1 MTQNPRYLYLLM
13 ALLCMSDATFAAF
26 TEEDKNITITSQK
39 DRYEFQTG
47 DKDNPVNIRQSS
59 EVVYRC
65 NQFRTTVRYVEFYDD
80 RSTIDEVR
88 TYVNGARVKWIKPA
102 FQNYSIDDIFY
113 SDAKVCTLELPL
125 EKTGSESRVELDKTT
140 LDPRYFTSIYFSDH
154 YKTESREI
162 QLILPRWMKAEIR
175 EMNFDQYHI
184 KKTVVYDSKRDQDL
198 YTYTA
203 ANLPAQVG
211 EKNAPGPSYVYP
223 HLLVLSKY
231 ADLKT
236 GRVNYFNKTD
246 DLYAWYHSLVKE
258 IGDDETIL
266 KTKAMDITKGIST
279 DTGKINAIYHWM
291 QDNIRY
297 IAFEDGIAG
306 FKPEKAQNVL
316 QHKYGDCK
324 GMANLTRGLL
334 KALGYDARLCWI
346 GTDHIAYDYSIPSL
360 AVDNHMICALNYKGK
375 RYFLDATETYIGLDE
390 YAQRIQGRQVMI
402 EDGDKYIL
410 DRVPLRNWQQ
420 NSAIEKRIL
429 HIDGMAIAG
438 KVQQQWEGESKEF
451 LLTQVHGIKKE
462 KLQDALVQY
471 LTDDN
476 SKYHINHLQTSDI
489 NNWDKQLDIQY
500 ELQYQEA
507 ITGFGDD
514 LYTEMD
520 FRKELSGYTIDT
532 AKREHDM
539 LFAYKHHVINETTL
553 EVPAGYKVGPLP
565 EDLKIDREGYS
576 FHITYQ
582 LNSGKIAYRK
592 ELIIK
597 NPWLAKAGFRQWNT
611 DIQALD
617 KVYLQQITLSKK

>member
-1 MTQNPRYLYLLM
+1 M
-13 ALLCMSDATFAAF
+13 ALSCTGYTVVAFA
-26 TEEDKNITITSQK
+26 EEDKNITITSQK
-39 DRYEFQTG
+39 DRYEFVTG
-47 DKDNPVNIRQSS
+47 NKENPVNIRQATAIT
-59 EVVYRC
+59 YHC
-65 NQFRTTVRYVEFYDD
+65 NQFRTNVGYVEFYDD

-88 TYVNGARVKWIKPA
+88 TYVNGDRVKSLKPV
-102 FQNYSIDDIFY
+102 FRNYSVDDIFY
-113 SDAKVCTLELPL
+113 SDAKVCLLELPL
-125 EKTGSESRVELDKTT
+125 EKAGTESRVELDKTT
-140 LDPRYFTSIYFSDH
+140 LDPRYFTTIYFTGSYRTD
-154 YKTESREI
+154 SREI
-162 QLILPRWMKAEIR
+162 QIVIPRWMKADIR
-175 EMNFDQYHI
+175 ELNFDQYHI
-184 KKTVVYDSKRDQDL
+184 KKTVEYDAKHDQDI
-198 YTYTA
+198 YTYTSGS
-203 ANLPAQVG
+203 LPARVG
-211 EKNAPGPSYVYP
+211 EKNAPGASYVYP
-223 HLLVLSKY
+223 HLLILSKY

-258 IGDDETIL
+258 IGDDETVL
-266 KTKAMDITKGIST
+266 KAKALDITKGIST
-279 DTGKINAIYHWM
+279 DTGKITAVYHWM

-306 FKPEKAQNVL
+306 FKPEKAQSVL

-410 DRVPLRNWQQ
+410 DRVPQRNWQQ
-420 NSAIEKRIL
+420 NSAVEKRTL
-429 HIDGMAIAG
+429 QVDGNAITG
-438 KVQQQWEGESKEF
+438 KVSQQWDGESKEF

-462 KLQDALVQY
+462 KLQDALLQY

-476 SKYHINHLQTSDI
+476 SKYHIKNLQTSDI
-489 NNWDKQLDIQY
+489 NNWDQQLDIQY
-500 ELQYQEA
+500 ELQHQEA

-539 LFAYKHHVINETTL
+539 IFAYKHHVVNETTL

-565 EDLKIDREGYS
+565 DDLKIDREGYS
-576 FHITYQ
+576 FHVVYK
-582 LNSGKIAYRK
+582 LDGGKIAYRK

-597 NPWLAKAGFRQWNT
+597 NPWLAKAGFPQWNA
-611 DIQALD
+611 DIAALD